1 MKLSSIVIILV
12 GFAIAGEGFSQ
23 ESNPEQAAKKPE
35 SKIIQLPDPSFKS
48 ETSIEEALNA
58 RQSVRAYS
66 AESLSLTEISQ
77 MLWAAQGITRKKDT
91 PSSKWNEKYE
101 WQGGNRT
108 APSAGGLYPMELYL
122 LAGNVEGLDQGV
134 YKYIVKSHSLIK
146 VIDGDK
152 RADVREVSLKQK
164 AITEGAAV
172 IVMAAVYERTSIKY
186 GARSEK
192 YIFTEV
198 GHIGQN
204 IYLQGASLGIGTV
217 MIGAYKD
224 DDLKRVLNLPDD
236 EKPMAV
242 MPIGKMLRE

>member
-1 MKLSSIVIILV
+1 MKLSSIVIIVIGL
-12 GFAIAGEGFSQ
+12 AIAGNGFSQ
-23 ESNPEQAAKKPE
+23 ESNPEQAAISSE
-35 SKIIQLPDPSFKS
+35 SKIIQLPNPILES
-48 ETSIEEALNA
+48 ETSVEEALNA
-58 RQSVRAYS
+58 RQSVRTYS
-66 AESLSLTEISQ
+66 AEPLTISEISQ

-91 PSSKWNEKYE
+91 PPRKWNEKYE
-101 WQGGNRT
+101 WQGGKRT

-134 YKYIVKSHSLIK
+134 YKYIVKNHSLIK

-152 RADVREVSLKQK
+152 RADVRDVSLKQK
-164 AITEGAAV
+164 QITAGAAV
-172 IVMAAVYERTSIKY
+172 IVIAAVYERTSIKY
-186 GARSEK
+186 GDRSEK

-204 IYLQGASLGIGTV
+204 IYLQGGSLGIGTV

-224 DDLKRVLNLPDD
+224 DGLKRVLNLPDD

-242 MPIGKMLRE
+242 MPIGKMLKE